1 MTRYF
6 PATAYSAS
14 IGRPLRAKCGTAMML
29 ARIEPDVADYDL
41 RTFECPKCEHSQS
54 LVAKYQ

>member
-1 MTRYF
+1 MTRYS

-14 IGRPLRAKCGTAMML
+14 ITRPPCAECGTAMML
-29 ARIEPDVADYDL
+29 ARIEPDVADHDL

-54 LVAKYQ
+54 LVVKYK